1 MTVVVTSVTRVPS
14 VIAKVEYSAGAN
26 CPAVLYT
33 RPESVQAM
41 TPDDIR
47 ARIRAAIPDADVSVR
62 DTTGG
67 GDHFDATVVSAA
79 FAGKGPVERHR
90 LVYAALSDVDPRAVR
105 ADSRA
110 GADHRHAGRISTQVE
125 VK

>member
-14 VIAKVEYSAGAN
+14 VIYKVEYSAGAKR
-26 CPAVLYT
+26 PGVLYT
-33 RPESVQAM
+33 RPESVQTM
-41 TPDDIR
+41 SPDDISTL
-47 ARIRAAIPDADVSVR
+47 IRAAIPDANVSVR

-90 LVYAALSDVDPRAVR
+90 LVYAALSNVINGPA
-105 ADSRA
+105 API
-110 GADHRHAGRISTQVE
+110 HALALTTATPEEYQH
-125 VK
+125 K